1 MTEAGGGLPLF
12 ELNASV
18 GIDTTNFTTGI
29 TTLSTS
35 ITGLNT
41 DVSGMLDTIDSIA
54 AEIYANMSE
63 VATAADTATTE
74 ITEAADALPE
84 SELENVENAFEE
96 AKAAAEEAAKT
107 AEEAKTGMDDAADG
121 ADEAAEELDD
131 AVNDMDDSADEG
143 GDGFKKFAEKVGA
156 AWEAVKNFAATM
168 VEVGTALVESYLEGE
183 ASDRAFNLQFGD
195 DADAALESLERLA
208 EYSGIYSGRITESYM
223 AMHQAIAGS
232 GLEQAE
238 ALEATE
244 AAMQLAITAAAA
256 YGLELDEASEAVQE
270 FLRGNLEAGDAIG
283 LNIDEE
289 TLGIWAQ
296 RMYGSE
302 WDDLTDDQRLMGLMQ
317 FAQAAYSG
325 EEFDAAREA
334 QKSAVQTQLDN
345 FNAIWG
351 EIQAIIGEPI
361 ARELGRVTK
370 EFNALLQDPAYQ
382 LIFENVGE
390 VIGAVVGWVADL
402 LISLIEWAGE
412 LEPED
417 VEKFL
422 DDLKNTFIA
431 IGSFFTDVGVVWNGI
446 KSFFV
451 PNEPVSPQMASVE
464 GASGERAYALAS
476 LYAYADMIGD
486 QGNLDSMMAA
496 EFADRLNQVAA
507 AFGYADATAKDFLES
522 DEFNTIRSYFNHYG
536 IAGYWM
542 NESGGLDKGLPFEN
556 RDDQWTWETHGD
568 NEIPEDVLNWIN
580 REWGESA
587 LSSSLDAINQTMTG
601 LNTTIGQLPGMMQTA
616 MSGVSVNVD
625 GTVLG
630 NLAARNMA
638 RTARSRVN
646 TGLTAL

>member
-41 DVSGMLDTIDSIA
+41 DVSGMLETIDSIA

-63 VATAADTATTE
+63 VSLAADAATTE
-74 ITEAADALPE
+74 ITEAMDALPE
-84 SELENVENAFEE
+84 SELEGVENAFDE
-96 AKAAAEEAAKT
+96 AKAAAEEASKA
-107 AEEAKTGMDDAADG
+107 AEEAKTSMDDAADG

-131 AVNDMDDSADEG
+131 AVGDMDDSAEEG
-143 GDGFKKFAEKVGA
+143 GDGFEKFAEKVGA

-183 ASDRAFNLQFGD
+183 ASDRAFSFHFGD

-208 EYSGIYSGRITESYM
+208 EYSGIYSGRIQESYM

-256 YGLELDEASEAVQE
+256 YGMELDEAGEAVQE
-270 FLRGNLEAGDAIG
+270 FLRGNLEAGEAIG
-283 LNIDEE
+283 LNVDEE
-289 TLGIWAQ
+289 VMSAWAQ

-317 FAQAAYSG
+317 FASAAYSG
-325 EEFDAAREA
+325 EEYDAAREV
-334 QKSAVQTQLDN
+334 QKSAVQTQLEN

-351 EIQAIIGEPI
+351 EIQAIIGEPL
-361 ARELGRVTK
+361 ARELGRVAQ

-382 LIFENVGE
+382 LIFESVGE
-390 VIGAVVGWVADL
+390 VIGAVVGWVAEL
-402 LISLIEWAGE
+402 LVGLFEWAGG

-417 VEKFL
+417 VTKFL
-422 DDLKNTFIA
+422 DDMKNAFAA
-431 IGSFFTDVGVVWNGI
+431 IGQFFEDIGPIWNGI
-446 KSFFV
+446 KGFFIR
-451 PNEPVSPQMASVE
+451 EEDKAAADFFGGDSPFLKKSTTDTIM
-464 GASGERAYALAS
+464 YL
-476 LYAYADMIGD
+476 
-486 QGNLDSMMAA
+486 LDSRGEDLSEDEAA
-496 EFADRLNQVAA
+496 DLAAAKRFLELNSSPEFYAEVIKAIEDSRYDKYDSDYLYQDLTDDGKLNQSAA
-507 AFGYADATAKDFLES
+507 AL
-522 DEFNTIRSYFNHYG
+522 
-536 IAGYWM
+536 
-542 NESGGLDKGLPFEN
+542 
-556 RDDQWTWETHGD
+556 
-568 NEIPEDVLNWIN
+568 
-580 REWGESA
+580 SA
-587 LSSSLDAINQTMTG
+587 SLDALDSDVVALTAAISGFPGAISGASVQ
-601 LNTTIGQLPGMMQTA
+601 IDGQKVGHLVAP
-616 MSGVSVNVD
+616 
-625 GTVLG
+625 TVLG
-630 NLAARNMA
+630 DMA